1 MKEFHCTWLITI
13 EWLSLSMVSRNAAWP
28 AQSLS
33 TSVTIIVTP
42 VPAFFYISLT
52 TSHDESTRGLLTR
65 LDISLAHPKIPYS
78 CCLPYLF
85 RGPGLKHLS
94 CWPTEWLQHLYLGKP
109 ASAVAYFYIY
119 LGLRSRCYKT
129 VDVNWR
135 TSRELWRV
143 SKPFFSILS
152 LTLSGSPP
160 LPRSHL
166 TSVSPPLSFISF
178 LLSHSLA
185 LPFSSWTSL
194 ATALLNI

>member
-1 MKEFHCTWLITI
+1 MNLPEVFLPGWTYLWLIPRFLI
-13 EWLSLSMVSRNAAWP
+13 HVACHIYSG
-28 AQSLS
+28 
-33 TSVTIIVTP
+33 
-42 VPAFFYISLT
+42 VPAWNIWVT
-52 TSHDESTRGLLTR
+52 D
-65 LDISLAHPKIPYS
+65 P
-78 CCLPYLF
+78 
-85 RGPGLKHLS
+85 LS
-94 CWPTEWLQHLYLGKP
+94 YWPTEWLQHLYLGKP
-109 ASAVAYFYIY
+109 ASAVACFYIY

-185 LPFSSWTSL
+185 LPFSSWL
-194 ATALLNI
+194 HLQLLCWIFSYLRTFFQQPSIHSAVYPLISILTY